1 MKYSVTIRCLIALI
15 LAVTLFTVTFTLLN
29 SQPVKVNYYF
39 GSYEIDLLIVVVICL
54 VIGSLL
60 GVTAVLGKVF
70 SLKQEV
76 SRKEKKIKITEKELE
91 NLRSLPLKDEH

>member
-1 MKYSVTIRCLIALI
+1 MKRIIYLI
-15 LAVTLFTVTFTLLN
+15 LTLVVTLFTVTFTLLN

-54 VIGSLL
+54 VIGAFL
-60 GVTAVLGKVF
+60 GIMAALGKMF
-70 SLKQEV
+70 SLKQEM

>member
-1 MKYSVTIRCLIALI
+1 MKRIIYLI
-15 LAVTLFTVTFTLLN
+15 LVLVVTLFTVTFTLLN

-54 VIGSLL
+54 VIGAAL
-60 GVTAVLGKVF
+60 GVTAALGKVF
-70 SLKQEV
+70 SLKQEM